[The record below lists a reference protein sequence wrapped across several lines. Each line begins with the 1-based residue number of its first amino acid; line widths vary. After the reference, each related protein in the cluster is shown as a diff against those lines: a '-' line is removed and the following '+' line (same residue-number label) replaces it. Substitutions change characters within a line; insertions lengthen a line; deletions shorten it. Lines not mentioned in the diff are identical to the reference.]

1 MHGACPTASALGSRA
16 GLGLVSAWTVGMAP
30 GVALVIFKC
39 SQNIHTVYFLQ
50 GISRIIKDLIAEFKT
65 KE

>member
-1 MHGACPTASALGSRA
+1 
-16 GLGLVSAWTVGMAP
+16 MAP
-30 GVALVIFKC
+30 GIAFALFKC

-50 GISRIIKDLIAEFKT
+50 GISRIIKDLIAKFKT